1 MTVSDA
7 DSDLGTYDISG
18 LKLGKGEAVRP
29 VGLLDLMTYA
39 PSGFPAAP
47 ATFGTLEN
55 LQAIAWGMDG
65 NDTLGDC
72 TIAGADH
79 VIAAENALL
88 GTSDARPALSVL
100 EAQYNVLSPNDQGC
114 VIATVLQTWRSQGLF
129 QMPSGPNKITQY
141 APFNQRSKTEFLQ
154 VIAFTGNAY
163 IGIACPQSAQQQF
176 AKQVQTGQLVP
187 WTVVK
192 GSPIAGGHCIVAVG
206 YTTEGLL
213 CVSWGGVVLVTWAF
227 ITKYCDEGWALLTE
241 ELAEKGGDTLGL
253 DTAQLDADLDAL
265 PKVT

>member
-1 MTVSDA
+1 MPT
-7 DSDLGTYDISG
+7 GT
-18 LKLGKGEAVRP
+18 
-29 VGLLDLMTYA
+29 
-39 PSGFPAAP
+39 
-47 ATFGTLEN
+47 N
-55 LQAIAWGMDG
+55 Q
-65 NDTLGDC
+65 
-72 TIAGADH
+72 
-79 VIAAENALL
+79 
-88 GTSDARPALSVL
+88 
-100 EAQYNVLSPNDQGC
+100 
-114 VIATVLQTWRSQGLF
+114 
-129 QMPSGPNKITQY
+129 ITQY

-187 WTVVK
+187 WTVVT

-227 ITKYCDEGWALLTE
+227 VTKYCDEGWALLTQ
-241 ELAEKGGDTLGL
+241 ELGEKGGDTLGL

-265 PKVT
+265 PKAT